1 MRGSR
6 CRSAELKSDPH
17 RSGLA
22 DAKRNHE
29 SQAGD
34 IERQLMRRE
43 CVGAKQAHEN
53 PSNSKD
59 PDF

>member
-6 CRSAELKSDPH
+6 CRNAELKSDPH

-34 IERQLMRRE
+34 IERQLAPNKPIRIP
-43 CVGAKQAHEN
+43 ATA
-53 PSNSKD
+53 KD